1 MSKHYVYIHHNPIT
15 NQIFY
20 VGVGYKKRAWTFK
33 WGHSKHYYNYVLKY
47 GTPIVEIYKNN
58 LTEDE
63 AYQLEEQLI
72 SKYGRMGIDKD
83 GILVNKSSGGKTSA
97 KGTKQHI
104 TDEWKKKIGDANR
117 GKKKHTTET
126 KNSISS
132 KNSKPILQYSI
143 DGELIKEYQSIKS
156 ASEYTKIE
164 KLLIDNALQ
173 NPINNTTDFIWKYKN
188 KNLTLRKGKKIK
200 AFNNEWEFIKE
211 YDSINQA
218 ERDLNVVGIR
228 QFLKGKSAYV
238 GKNKYKFKYS
248 YDENLT

>member
-97 KGTKQHI
+97 KGTKQYI

-117 GKKKHTTET
+117 GKKKHTTKT
-126 KNSISS
+126 KNSISN
-132 KNSKPILQYSI
+132 KNSKPVIQYSLNN
-143 DGELIKEYQSIKS
+143 ELIKEWKS
-156 ASEYTKIE
+156 QWDASQ
-164 KLLIDNALQ
+164 KLNINHKS
-173 NPINNTTDFIWKYKN
+173 INNCVIGLAKTAGNYIWKYKN
-188 KNLTLRKGKKIK
+188 
-200 AFNNEWEFIKE
+200 
-211 YDSINQA
+211 
-218 ERDLNVVGIR
+218 
-228 QFLKGKSAYV
+228 
-238 GKNKYKFKYS
+238 
-248 YDENLT
+248 

>member
-20 VGVGYKKRAWTFK
+20 IGVGYKKRAWTFK
-33 WGHSKHYYNYVLKY
+33 WGHSKHYYNYVSKY

-173 NPINNTTDFIWKYKN
+173 NPINNTTNFIWKYKN

-228 QFLKGKSAYV
+228 QFLKNKSAYV